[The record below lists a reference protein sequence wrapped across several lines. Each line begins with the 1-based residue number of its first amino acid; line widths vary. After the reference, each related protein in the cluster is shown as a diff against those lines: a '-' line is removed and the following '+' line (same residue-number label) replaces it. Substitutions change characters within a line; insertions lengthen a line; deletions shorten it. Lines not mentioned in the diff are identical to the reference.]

1 MFLNELTLE
10 QKKAFL
16 AIAMKI
22 IGADGLLDPRERL
35 MIESMRYET
44 GLWNETD
51 LPKGTIEEL
60 VQPFDTH
67 RSRVIVMLESI
78 ALVYADEEYAA
89 EEAKILRALALMF
102 EFSEDEAKTMDDWV
116 RRYKSL
122 LKEAADMFT
131 K

>member
-1 MFLNELTLE
+1 MFLNELTSE

-22 IGADGLLDPRERL
+22 IGADGLLDPRERR
-35 MIESMRYET
+35 MIETMRYET

-60 VQPFDTH
+60 AQPFDT
-67 RSRVIVMLESI
+67 RKARTVVMLESI
-78 ALVYADEEYAA
+78 ALVYADEEYAE

-102 EFSEDEAKTMDDWV
+102 EFTEEEANSMDDWV
-116 RRYKSL
+116 RRYKNL
-122 LKEAADMFT
+122 LAEATDMLA